1 MTQEQPKP
9 LLFCYFGFEMQSQP
23 QRTRGVCLQA
33 GGVGTLAFLLP
44 PVACVCTHTGRGPY
58 ALTKALLSAQVGQA
72 MGARDTAVASK
83 GVELLPP
90 WEWTLTGASCELCN
104 DGAGWEELSTGY

>member
-44 PVACVCTHTGRGPY
+44 PVACAHMRVHTHRPGAICSHKGFAFSPSRTGPGSQGY
-58 ALTKALLSAQVGQA
+58 CSGLKGSGALATL
-72 MGARDTAVASK
+72 
-83 GVELLPP
+83 GVDFDWSQL
-90 WEWTLTGASCELCN
+90 
-104 DGAGWEELSTGY
+104 